1 MFKLPEKPESIFSQ
15 MSNLAA
21 QHQAINLSQGFPDF
35 EGDPYLTELV
45 IKAMQDGYN
54 QYAPMAGDLGFRER
68 ISAMVDRLYG
78 AQYDPNAEI
87 TISNGATQA
96 LFCAMASV
104 LEKGDEVIV
113 FSPAYD
119 SYKPVVELFGAKV
132 VAIPLKPPHF
142 RPDWGAVTNLLT
154 TKTKMIIINNPHNPC
169 GTVLSLE
176 DMQALERI
184 VVEHKLWLLSDEVY
198 AHMVFDEVPF
208 YSASSLPELAKRSF
222 VAASF
227 GKTFHNTGWK
237 MGYCVAP
244 KLLMDEYR
252 KVHEFNAYCVN
263 HPMQKAMATYLEEPE
278 TYLGLPALFQAKRDR
293 FLKGL
298 QGTGFTATPTQGTY
312 FQVLDYTAI
321 TDENDIDLAIRLTK
335 ELGVAS
341 IPMSRLDLFGRQL
354 GYLRFCFAKKDE
366 TLGKAVA
373 ILNAL

>member
-1 MFKLPEKPESIFSQ
+1 MFKLPEIPASIFGQ
-15 MSNLAA
+15 MSSLANE
-21 QHQAINLSQGFPDF
+21 HKAINLSQGFPDF
-35 EGDPYLTELV
+35 EGDPVLTELV
-45 IKAMQDGYN
+45 IKALKDGHN
-54 QYAPMAGDLGFRER
+54 QYAPMAGDLRFRER
-68 ISAMVDRLYG
+68 IAEMVASLYG
-78 AQYDPNAEI
+78 TSYDPNTEI

-132 VAIPLKPPHF
+132 VAIPLNPPHF
-142 RPDWGAVTNLLT
+142 RPEWGAVTDLLT
-154 TKTKMIIINNPHNPC
+154 AKTKMIIINNPHNPC
-169 GTVLSLE
+169 GTVLSLK

-198 AHMVFDEVPF
+198 AHMVFDDVPF
-208 YSASSLPELAKRSF
+208 YSASSLAELAKRSF

-252 KVHEFNAYCVN
+252 KVHEFNVYCVN
-263 HPMQKAMATYLEEPE
+263 HPMQKAMADYLVDPE
-278 TYLGLPALFQAKRDR
+278 TYLALPSFFQKKRDI
-293 FLKGL
+293 FLNGIKDSGFKGVP
-298 QGTGFTATPTQGTY
+298 AQGTY
-312 FQVLDYTAI
+312 FQLLDYSGLSK
-321 TDENDIDLAIRLTK
+321 ENDMDLAVRITK
-335 ELGVAS
+335 EFGVAS
-341 IPMSRLDLFGRQL
+341 IPMSQLDLFNRDM

-366 TLGKAVA
+366 TLEKAVA